1 VPWFLA
7 LGVCGVGVPQ
17 ATIFIGNHL
26 AGAAYAGIFS
36 KHFPIYCAVVK
47 SMWTSVS
54 IGNPLAF
61 AASAGSFCGAPD
73 TRTYLMSAFK
83 LRTTVTSR

>member
-1 VPWFLA
+1 VPRLADVPWFLA

-36 KHFPIYCAVVK
+36 EPITLLYFVL
-47 SMWTSVS
+47 
-54 IGNPLAF
+54 G
-61 AASAGSFCGAPD
+61 
-73 TRTYLMSAFK
+73 
-83 LRTTVTSR
+83 

>member
-1 VPWFLA
+1 MAMCYLQESDFVPRLADIPWFLA

-36 KHFPIYCAVVK
+36 EPHL
-47 SMWTSVS
+47 
-54 IGNPLAF
+54 PL
-61 AASAGSFCGAPD
+61 S
-73 TRTYLMSAFK
+73 
-83 LRTTVTSR
+83 